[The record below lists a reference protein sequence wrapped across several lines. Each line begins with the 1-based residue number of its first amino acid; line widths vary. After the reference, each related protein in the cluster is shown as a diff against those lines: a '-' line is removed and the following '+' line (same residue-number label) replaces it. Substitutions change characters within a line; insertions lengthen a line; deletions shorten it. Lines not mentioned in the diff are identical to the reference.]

1 MNNPTPPEYIDM
13 PIQVMGDKRKFYNNF
28 LEGCKSH
35 YGKYAY
41 TCQATENARIKMTL
55 HQPSSMQNYTELGF
69 KKIKTPETVW
79 KLLKNFW
86 DHNKD
91 KKKAENWH
99 KGERGKYTVFKW
111 T

>member
-1 MNNPTPPEYIDM
+1 
-13 PIQVMGDKRKFYNNF
+13 
-28 LEGCKSH
+28 
-35 YGKYAY
+35 
-41 TCQATENARIKMTL
+41 MTL

-99 KGERGKYTVFKW
+99 KGNTYTNHWVAPTYMVDVGDSKLRGGGKIIKQALWDAAKETIQEW
-111 T
+111 TGEELTE